1 MIECEICGKK
11 FKNLSGLRGH
21 QRIIHNITHTTESN
35 STETFNSPITPST
48 EKEHIPIDEEFQK
61 SENSTASTTPES
73 TTKSIDEAIDLLVD
87 GVVSEHEKS
96 TDYRI
101 NQSKKVDSHN
111 VEKTKENNGLPI
123 GWALAIAFVILILIH
138 LINYWK
144 SQEETEK
151 NDRSTI
157 FHRQPVF
164 RRNLG
169 RGILP

>member
-1 MIECEICGKK
+1 M
-11 FKNLSGLRGH
+11 
-21 QRIIHNITHTTESN
+21 
-35 STETFNSPITPST
+35 
-48 EKEHIPIDEEFQK
+48 
-61 SENSTASTTPES
+61 
-73 TTKSIDEAIDLLVD
+73 LVD

-96 TDYRI
+96 TDYKV

-144 SQEETEK
+144 GQEETER
-151 NDRSTI
+151 NDRSAV
-157 FHRQPVF
+157 FQRQPVF
-164 RRNLG
+164 GRNLG